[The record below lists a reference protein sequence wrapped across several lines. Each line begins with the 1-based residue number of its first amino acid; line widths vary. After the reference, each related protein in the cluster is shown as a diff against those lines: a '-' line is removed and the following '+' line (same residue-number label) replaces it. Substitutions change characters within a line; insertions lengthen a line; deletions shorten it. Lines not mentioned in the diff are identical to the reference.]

1 MVRVVKSIWT
11 FYVNGET
18 TVGEVKVHNA
28 VVYVVTLNET
38 QMSHLMKL
46 DDYSTEE
53 VADERFELRAGGIV
67 YN

>member
-1 MVRVVKSIWT
+1 M
-11 FYVNGET
+11 NDET
-18 TVGEVKVHNA
+18 IVGEVSVHNA
-28 VVYVVTLNET
+28 VVYVLTLNET